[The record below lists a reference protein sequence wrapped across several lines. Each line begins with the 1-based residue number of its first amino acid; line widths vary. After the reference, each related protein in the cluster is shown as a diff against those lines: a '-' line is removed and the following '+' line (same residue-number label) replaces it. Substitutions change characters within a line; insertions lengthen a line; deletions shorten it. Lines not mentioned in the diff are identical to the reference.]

1 MSTRIRDKC
10 HGEEEVYCIESL
22 VFPIVVESQ
31 GGRHRRPLLHREQLL
46 ALQHPPQLV
55 LHDVLVPPQE
65 VLLHLVDGVVHGL
78 PQSLFTSHSN
88 FWLELYLFILKLF
101 PIDFRGL
108 KGLVQAKIQLC
119 SDDVPASKTSTG
131 ESRRRRPS
139 GRTATGRPSSRSRVV
154 RATLPAWGPSRLA
167 A

>member
-46 ALQHPPQLV
+46 ALQHLPQLV

-65 VLLHLVDGVVHGL
+65 VLLHLVDGVVHGP
-78 PQSLFTSHSN
+78 PQSLGLLVSDV
-88 FWLELYLFILKLF
+88 I
-101 PIDFRGL
+101 FRGRTFSL
-108 KGLVQAKIQLC
+108 SL
-119 SDDVPASKTSTG
+119 TSNK
-131 ESRRRRPS
+131 SN
-139 GRTATGRPSSRSRVV
+139 
-154 RATLPAWGPSRLA
+154 
-167 A
+167 